1 MAVEPE
7 VVEHGTVPSPVPE
20 VADPVVAEMPADVPV
35 EIGAEV
41 GEHVT
46 TEPGVAEPVAAE
58 PGVAESGVAGPVA
71 APTTVDE
78 AGQDVLFRQAR
89 TVWAWQDRAVSDD
102 TLRQLY
108 DLLKMGPTSANC
120 SPARFLFL
128 RTGYSKDRLKPALSA
143 GNAEKAATAPV
154 VCIVAH
160 DPKFYDD
167 LPRLFPSA
175 DARSWFAGNDEL
187 STVTAFR
194 NGTLQGAYLIMAA
207 RAVGLDC
214 APMSGFDNDTVDQE
228 FLVAQGWKSNFL
240 VALGHGDRTGLAERA
255 PRLSF
260 DEACRLL

>member
-1 MAVEPE
+1 VDVERTEPPAPAPDHAPVHVPVHMPEHATEHGAVEQGPATA
-7 VVEHGTVPSPVPE
+7 VVPDAVE
-20 VADPVVAEMPADVPV
+20 PVVAEMPADVPI
-35 EIGAEV
+35 ELPAETVLVSVRV
-41 GEHVT
+41 GE
-46 TEPGVAEPVAAE
+46 
-58 PGVAESGVAGPVA
+58 SGR
-71 APTTVDE
+71 
-78 AGQDVLFRQAR
+78 DVLFRQAR
-89 TVWAWQDRAVSDD
+89 TVSAWRDEAVSDD
-102 TLRQLY
+102 TLREMY

-128 RTGYSKDRLKPALSA
+128 RTEYSKDRLRPALSA
-143 GNAEKAATAPV
+143 GNAEKAAKAPV

-160 DPKFYDD
+160 DPKFYED

-214 APMSGFDNDTVDQE
+214 APMSGFDNDTVDRE

-240 VALGHGDRTGLAERA
+240 VALGHGDQTGLGERA
-255 PRLSF
+255 PRLTF